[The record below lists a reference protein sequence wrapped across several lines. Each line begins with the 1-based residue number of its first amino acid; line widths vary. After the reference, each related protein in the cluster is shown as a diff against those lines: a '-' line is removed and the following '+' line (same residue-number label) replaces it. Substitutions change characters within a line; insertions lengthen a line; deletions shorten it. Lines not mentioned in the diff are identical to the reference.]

1 MAPMAGRPR
10 KGAWAKVEAKL
21 PGYLEAL
28 LASEAFGRG
37 PGRKPPPREH
47 GVYLF
52 TEAGKHLYVGRCGL
66 TERAANSA
74 EGKGHSNFRTRL
86 AGHTRPSSAHNQA
99 SFAWRLAVKAVD
111 GRFEGLPTTRAALER
126 DSRFRQ
132 KFARQKERVTAMDF
146 RVVTITDNFE
156 SYVFEPYAA
165 LMLGT
170 PHNSWA
176 TS

>member
-1 MAPMAGRPR
+1 MMADQARER
-10 KGAWAKVEAKL
+10 EWAKVEAKFSD
-21 PGYLEAL
+21 YLETL
-28 LASEAFGRG
+28 LVSEAFGRG

-52 TEAGKHLYVGRCGL
+52 SEAGDHLYVGRCGL
-66 TERAANSA
+66 TERAAKSE
-74 EGKGHSNFRTRL
+74 EGTGHSNFRTRL

-111 GRFEGLPTTRAALER
+111 GRFEGLPTTRAELER
-126 DSRFRQ
+126 DHRFREE
-132 KFARQKERVTAMDF
+132 FARQKERVSAMEF

-156 SYVFEPYAA
+156 SYAFEPYAA

>member
-1 MAPMAGRPR
+1 VGVRSP
-10 KGAWAKVEAKL
+10 KGAWTKVETKL
-21 PGYLEAL
+21 PGYLEVL

-37 PGRKPPPREH
+37 PGRTPPPREH

-52 TEAGKHLYVGRCGL
+52 TEAGQHLYVGRCGL
-66 TERAANSA
+66 TERAAKR
-74 EGKGHSNFRTRL
+74 GRGHSNFRTRL

-99 SFAWRLAVKAVD
+99 TFAWRLAVEAVD
-111 GRFEGLPTTRAALER
+111 GRLKGLPTVRAKLQR
-126 DSRFRQ
+126 DSRFRRE
-132 KFARQKERVTAMDF
+132 FVRQKERVAAMDF

-165 LMLGT
+165 LILAT
-170 PHNSWA
+170 PYNSWA

>member
-1 MAPMAGRPR
+1 MGVRTR
-10 KGAWAKVEAKL
+10 KGAWVKVEAKL
-21 PGYLEAL
+21 PGYLEEL
-28 LASEAFGRG
+28 LASEVFGRG
-37 PGRKPPPREH
+37 PGRIPPPREH

-52 TEAGKHLYVGRCGL
+52 TEAGRHLYVGRCGL
-66 TERAANSA
+66 TERAAES
-74 EGKGHSNFRTRL
+74 EERRGYSSFRTRL

-126 DSRFRQ
+126 DSRFRRE
-132 KFARQKERVTAMDF
+132 FALQKERVTEMDF
-146 RVVTITDNFE
+146 RVVTIADNFE

-170 PHNSWA
+170 PYNSWA

>member
-1 MAPMAGRPR
+1 MAGQTR
-10 KGAWAKVEAKL
+10 KRQWAEVGAKL
-21 PGYLEAL
+21 PGYLKTL
-28 LASEAFGRG
+28 LASEMFGRG

-52 TEAGKHLYVGRCGL
+52 TEAGRHLYVGRCGL
-66 TERAANSA
+66 TERAAES
-74 EGKGHSNFRTRL
+74 EKGRGYSNFRTRL

-132 KFARQKERVTAMDF
+132 EFALQKERVTEMDF

-170 PHNSWA
+170 PYNSWA